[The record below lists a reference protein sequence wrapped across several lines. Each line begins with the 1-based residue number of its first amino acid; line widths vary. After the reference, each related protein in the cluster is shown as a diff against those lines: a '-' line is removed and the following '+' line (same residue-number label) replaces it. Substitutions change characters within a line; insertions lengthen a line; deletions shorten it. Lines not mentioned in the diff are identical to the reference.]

1 MKKNASSKIL
11 LSLGVATL
19 LYSSAFAQEINLTE
33 SSDVGNYFEENGK
46 DINLKNP
53 DKYKGQD
60 LNIKMGVWDLPNDDY
75 DSADY
80 RLNIDI
86 GKNNTLSFTHNN
98 GQNPAYVT
106 NLNATAKEVK
116 TTDIVLQ
123 AFAPSVINGDLTMT
137 SSGGEAITE
146 DEKKGSGII
155 LYNGAVEGK
164 SANGSLTIN
173 GNFTADKTL
182 FATYGNFVKVNGTAN
197 LKNSNF
203 GLMKRSYT
211 DLEANNV
218 VMVQAKDFNENILKA
233 NNNAGALLLKFA
245 SDYISTDVQGK
256 DPLEAGT
263 IIDISD
269 EDKYGDGEKGLVDY
283 KLSVQNCGGNKC
295 LVDYKLSVQ
304 NCGGNKCLVINGG
317 ATAAA
322 KDKLVQLQV
331 DIDAIDKLLKNEF
344 DFSQDEEWT
353 KAKEALEKQKTE
365 LEQLKQ
371 EAEKNGGKIDDEK
384 YIDLVNKNSNLNLS
398 ANDKASILALRSI
411 TEQLGSIGADLAS
424 REGVKLA
431 LDIKKDTDNTGKS
444 VSNLN
449 SASSAVNTTMNIS
462 NDVSIGSRVAMLNN
476 PFGTYASKMNGL
488 KFAALDSDMRPSYV
502 NEYTNSV
509 WANAFGGA
517 NIIDGDSGAMYG
529 ATIGVDKQAN
539 DDVLWGTY
547 FTYANAKIKDN
558 NLEQKSDNFQLGM
571 YSTINVA
578 PQWELNLKAYAQVSP
593 TKQDNV
599 QTDGAYNSDYTS
611 KFLGLSANAGRV
623 FDFSDNTLFIK
634 PFAGVNY
641 YFSYTPSHTENGA
654 IAKDID
660 SMKNN
665 SVSVEV
671 GAEFR
676 KYMNENSYIFV
687 TPKIEQFVINS
698 GDDYTANL
706 AVNNAF
712 FTSIEANNKK
722 KTYGQII
729 VGGNVDFTN
738 QLSMNL
744 GFGAKQ
750 ILAGKVD
757 NKNETYLS
765 GQVGL
770 KYKF

>member
-19 LYSSAFAQEINLTE
+19 LYSSAFAQEINLTQ

-75 DSADY
+75 DSDDY

-98 GQNPAYVT
+98 GQNPVYVT

-123 AFAPSVINGDLTMT
+123 AFAPSVINGNLTMT
-137 SSGGEAITE
+137 SSGAETITE

-182 FATYGNFVKVNGTAN
+182 FAAYGNFVKVNGTAN
-197 LKNSNF
+197 LTNSNF

-218 VMVQAKDFNENILKA
+218 VIVQAKDFNENILKA

-245 SDYISTDVQGK
+245 GDYISTDVQGK
-256 DPLEAGT
+256 DPLEAAT

-269 EDKYGDGEKGLVDY
+269 EDKYGDGEKG
-283 KLSVQNCGGNKC
+283 

-331 DIDAIDKLLKNEF
+331 DIDTIDKLLKNEF
-344 DFSQDEEWT
+344 DSSQGEEWEQ
-353 KAKEALEKQKTE
+353 AKETLKKQQAEIQTMLE
-365 LEQLKQ
+365 
-371 EAEKNGGKIDDEK
+371 EAKKNGGKIDDEK

-529 ATIGVDKQAN
+529 ATVGVDKQAN
-539 DDVLWGTY
+539 DDVLWGAY

-599 QTDGAYNSDYTS
+599 QIDGAYNSDYTS

-712 FTSIEANNKK
+712 FTSVEANNKK

>member
-19 LYSSAFAQEINLTE
+19 LYSSAFAQEINLTQ

-60 LNIKMGVWDLPNDDY
+60 LSIKMGVWDLPNDDY

-98 GQNPAYVT
+98 GQNPVYVT

-123 AFAPSVINGDLTMT
+123 AFAPSVINGNLTMT
-137 SSGGEAITE
+137 SSGAETITE

-155 LYNGAVEGK
+155 LYNGNGAVEGK

-182 FATYGNFVKVNGTAN
+182 FAAYGNFVKVNGTAN
-197 LKNSNF
+197 LTNSNF

-218 VMVQAKDFNENILKA
+218 VIVQAKDFNENILKA

-245 SDYISTDVQGK
+245 GDYISTDVQGK
-256 DPLEAGT
+256 DPLEAAT

-269 EDKYGDGEKGLVDY
+269 EDKYGDGEKG
-283 KLSVQNCGGNKC
+283 

-331 DIDAIDKLLKNEF
+331 DIDSIDKLLKNEF
-344 DFSQDEEWT
+344 DSSQGEEWEQ
-353 KAKEALEKQKTE
+353 AKETLKKQQAEIQTMLE
-365 LEQLKQ
+365 
-371 EAEKNGGKIDDEK
+371 EAKKNGGKIDDEK
-384 YIDLVNKNSNLNLS
+384 YIDLVNKNLNLNLS

-529 ATIGVDKQAN
+529 ATVGVDKQAN
-539 DDVLWGTY
+539 DDVLWGAY

-599 QTDGAYNSDYTS
+599 QIDGAYNSDYTS

-712 FTSIEANNKK
+712 FTSVEANNKK

>member
-19 LYSSAFAQEINLTE
+19 LYSSAFAQEINLTQ
-33 SSDVGNYFEENGK
+33 SSDIGNYFEENGK

-98 GQNPAYVT
+98 DQNPVYVT

-123 AFAPSVINGDLTMT
+123 ASAPSVINGNLTMT
-137 SSGGEAITE
+137 SSGGGAITE

-155 LYNGAVEGK
+155 LYNGNGAVEGK

-173 GNFTADKTL
+173 GNFAADKTL
-182 FATYGNFVKVNGTAN
+182 FAAYGNFVKVNGTAN
-197 LKNSNF
+197 LTNSNF

-218 VMVQAKDFNENILKA
+218 VIVQAKDFNENILKA

-245 SDYISTDVQGK
+245 GDYISTDVQGK
-256 DPLEAGT
+256 DPLEAAT

-269 EDKYGDGEKGLVDY
+269 EDKYGDGEKG
-283 KLSVQNCGGNKC
+283 

-331 DIDAIDKLLKNEF
+331 DIDTIDKLLKNEF
-344 DFSQDEEWT
+344 DSSQGEEWEQ
-353 KAKEALEKQKTE
+353 AKETLKKQQAEIQTMLE
-365 LEQLKQ
+365 
-371 EAEKNGGKIDDEK
+371 EAKKNGGKIDDEK
-384 YIDLVNKNSNLNLS
+384 YIDLVNKNLNLNLS

-529 ATIGVDKQAN
+529 ATVGVDKQAN
-539 DDVLWGTY
+539 DDVLWGAY

-599 QTDGAYNSDYTS
+599 QIDGAYNSDYTS

-660 SMKNN
+660 SIKNN

-712 FTSIEANNKK
+712 FTSVEANNKK

>member
-19 LYSSAFAQEINLTE
+19 LYSSAFAQEIDLTQ

-60 LNIKMGVWDLPNDDY
+60 LNIKMGVWDLPDDY
-75 DSADY
+75 DSDDY

-98 GQNPAYVT
+98 DQNPVYVT

-123 AFAPSVINGDLTMT
+123 AFAPSVINGNLTMT
-137 SSGGEAITE
+137 SSGAGAITE
-146 DEKKGSGII
+146 DEQKGSGII
-155 LYNGAVEGK
+155 LYNGVEGK

-173 GNFTADKTL
+173 GNFAADKTL
-182 FATYGNFVKVNGTAN
+182 FAAYGNFVKVNGTAN
-197 LKNSNF
+197 LTNSNF

-218 VMVQAKDFNENILKA
+218 VIVQAKDFNENILKA

-245 SDYISTDVQGK
+245 GDYISTDVQGK
-256 DPLEAGT
+256 DPLEAAT

-269 EDKYGDGEKGLVDY
+269 EDKYGDGEKG
-283 KLSVQNCGGNKC
+283 

-331 DIDAIDKLLKNEF
+331 DIDSIDKLLKNEF
-344 DFSQDEEWT
+344 DSSQGEEWEQ
-353 KAKEALEKQKTE
+353 AKETLKKQQAEIQTMLE
-365 LEQLKQ
+365 
-371 EAEKNGGKIDDEK
+371 EAKKNGGKIDDEK
-384 YIDLVNKNSNLNLS
+384 YIDLVNKNLNLNLS

-529 ATIGVDKQAN
+529 ATVGVDKQAN
-539 DDVLWGTY
+539 DDVLWGAY

-571 YSTINVA
+571 YSTINIA

-599 QTDGAYNSDYTS
+599 QIDGAYNSDYTS

-712 FTSIEANNKK
+712 FTSVEANNKK

>member
-19 LYSSAFAQEINLTE
+19 LYSGAFAAEITFN
-33 SSDVGNYFEENGK
+33 SDSDLNTHF
-46 DINLKNP
+46 DINEKDNVATFKNEN
-53 DKYKGQD
+53 YKNQD
-60 LNIKMGVWDLPNDDY
+60 LTFKINTLAFDDAHE
-75 DSADY
+75 DAKI
-80 RLNIDI
+80 NIDL
-86 GKNNTLSFTHNN
+86 GNNSLTLENTRNS
-98 GQNPAYVT
+98 GGE
-106 NLNATAKEVK
+106 TAALVRNFNVDAKDFK
-116 TTDIVLQ
+116 TTDIGLSYFN
-123 AFAPSVINGDLTMT
+123 AGIINANFTMV
-137 SSGGEAITE
+137 
-146 DEKKGSGII
+146 GSGEDFDLDNIDKNKASSLLI
-155 LYNGAVEGK
+155 FNGSRENTNDTV
-164 SANGSLTIN
+164 NGSLTVN
-173 GNFTADKTL
+173 GDFS
-182 FATYGNFVKVNGTAN
+182 ATNSAIVSMKSDTFKVNGTATIEKSGLGFLSQSYSN
-197 LKNSNF
+197 L
-203 GLMKRSYT
+203 
-211 DLEANNV
+211 DANDFIV
-218 VMVQAKDFNENILKA
+218 LRAKDIKTDKLNDET
-233 NNNAGALLLKFA
+233 NAGALILKSGSSYIDESLLNGDDSIA
-245 SDYISTDVQGK
+245 SLDVT
-256 DPLEAGT
+256 A
-263 IIDISD
+263 
-269 EDKYGDGEKGLVDY
+269 EDNKYGGVFVDY
-283 KLSVQNCGGNKC
+283 KLSLKNCGG
-295 LVDYKLSVQ
+295 D
-304 NCGGNKCLVINGG
+304 KCLVINGG

-322 KDKLVQLQV
+322 KKLTNQIAV
-331 DIDAIDKLLKNEF
+331 DLEAITRIIDDLDNE
-344 DFSQDEEWT
+344 Q
-353 KAKEALEKQKTE
+353 AKEALQEQKTE
-365 LEQLKQ
+365 LEKLQQ
-371 EAEKNGGKIDDEK
+371 EAMQNGGKIDDEK
-384 YIDLVNKNSNLNLS
+384 YIDLVNKNLNLNLS

-529 ATIGVDKQAN
+529 ATVGVDKQAN
-539 DDVLWGTY
+539 DDVLWGAY

-593 TKQDNV
+593 TKQNNV
-599 QTDGAYNSDYTS
+599 QIDGAYNSDYTS

-712 FTSIEANNKK
+712 FTSVEANNKK

>member
-19 LYSSAFAQEINLTE
+19 LYSSAFAQEINLTQ

-98 GQNPAYVT
+98 GQNPVYVT

-123 AFAPSVINGDLTMT
+123 ASAPSVINGNLTMT
-137 SSGGEAITE
+137 SSGAETITE

-182 FATYGNFVKVNGTAN
+182 FAAYGNFVKVNGTAN
-197 LKNSNF
+197 LTNSNF

-218 VMVQAKDFNENILKA
+218 VIVQAKDFNENILKA

-245 SDYISTDVQGK
+245 GDYISTDVQGK
-256 DPLEAGT
+256 DPLEAVT

-269 EDKYGDGEKGLVDY
+269 EDKYGDGEKG
-283 KLSVQNCGGNKC
+283 

-331 DIDAIDKLLKNEF
+331 DIDTIDKLLKNEF
-344 DFSQDEEWT
+344 DSSQGEEWEQ
-353 KAKEALEKQKTE
+353 AKETLKKQQAEIQTMLE
-365 LEQLKQ
+365 
-371 EAEKNGGKIDDEK
+371 EAKKNGGKIDDEK
-384 YIDLVNKNSNLNLS
+384 YIDLVNKNLNLNLS

-529 ATIGVDKQAN
+529 ATVGVDKQAN
-539 DDVLWGTY
+539 DDVLWGAY

-599 QTDGAYNSDYTS
+599 QIDGAYNSDYTS

-712 FTSIEANNKK
+712 FTSVEANNKK

>member
-19 LYSSAFAQEINLTE
+19 LYSGAFAAEITFN
-33 SSDVGNYFEENGK
+33 SDSDLNTHF
-46 DINLKNP
+46 DINEKDNVATFKNEN
-53 DKYKGQD
+53 YKNQD
-60 LNIKMGVWDLPNDDY
+60 LTFKINTLAFDDAPE
-75 DSADY
+75 DAKI
-80 RLNIDI
+80 NIDL
-86 GKNNTLSFTHNN
+86 GNNSLTLENTRNS
-98 GQNPAYVT
+98 GGE
-106 NLNATAKEVK
+106 TAALVRNFNVDAKDFK
-116 TTDIVLQ
+116 TTDIGLSYFN
-123 AFAPSVINGDLTMT
+123 AGIINANFTMV
-137 SSGGEAITE
+137 
-146 DEKKGSGII
+146 GSGEDFDLDNIDKNKASSLLI
-155 LYNGAVEGK
+155 FNGSRENTNDTV
-164 SANGSLTIN
+164 NGSLTVN
-173 GNFTADKTL
+173 GDFS
-182 FATYGNFVKVNGTAN
+182 ATNSAIVSMKSDTFKVNGTATIEKSGLGFLSQSYSN
-197 LKNSNF
+197 LDVNDF
-203 GLMKRSYT
+203 IALR
-211 DLEANNV
+211 
-218 VMVQAKDFNENILKA
+218 AKDIKTDKLNDET
-233 NNNAGALLLKFA
+233 NAGALILKSASSYIDESLLNDDDYVA
-245 SDYISTDVQGK
+245 SLDVT
-256 DPLEAGT
+256 A
-263 IIDISD
+263 
-269 EDKYGDGEKGLVDY
+269 EDNKYGGVFVDY
-283 KLSVQNCGGNKC
+283 KLSLKNCGG
-295 LVDYKLSVQ
+295 D
-304 NCGGNKCLVINGG
+304 KCLVINGG

-322 KDKLVQLQV
+322 KKLTNQIAV
-331 DIDAIDKLLKNEF
+331 DLEAITRIIDGLDNE
-344 DFSQDEEWT
+344 Q
-353 KAKEALEKQKTE
+353 AKEALQEQKTE

-539 DDVLWGTY
+539 DDVLWGAY

-571 YSTINVA
+571 YSTINIA

-599 QTDGAYNSDYTS
+599 QIDGAYNSDYTS

-712 FTSIEANNKK
+712 FTSVEANNKK

>member
-19 LYSSAFAQEINLTE
+19 LYSSAFAQEINLTQ

-98 GQNPAYVT
+98 DQNPVYVT

-123 AFAPSVINGDLTMT
+123 ASAPSVINGNLTMT
-137 SSGGEAITE
+137 SSGGGAITE

-155 LYNGAVEGK
+155 LYNGNGAVEGK

-182 FATYGNFVKVNGTAN
+182 FAAYGNFVKVNGTAN
-197 LKNSNF
+197 LTNSNF

-218 VMVQAKDFNENILKA
+218 VIVQAKDFNENILKA

-245 SDYISTDVQGK
+245 GDYISTDVQGK
-256 DPLEAGT
+256 DPLEAVT

-269 EDKYGDGEKGLVDY
+269 EDKYGDGEKG
-283 KLSVQNCGGNKC
+283 

-331 DIDAIDKLLKNEF
+331 DIDTIDKLLKNEF
-344 DFSQDEEWT
+344 DSSQGEEWEQ
-353 KAKEALEKQKTE
+353 AKETLKKQQAELQTMLE
-365 LEQLKQ
+365 
-371 EAEKNGGKIDDEK
+371 EAKKNGGKIDDEK
-384 YIDLVNKNSNLNLS
+384 YIDLVNKNLNLNLS

-529 ATIGVDKQAN
+529 ATVGVDKQAN
-539 DDVLWGTY
+539 DDVLWGAY

-571 YSTINVA
+571 YSTINIA

-712 FTSIEANNKK
+712 FTSVEANNKK

>member
-19 LYSSAFAQEINLTE
+19 LYSGAFAAEITFN
-33 SSDVGNYFEENGK
+33 SDSDLNTHF
-46 DINLKNP
+46 DINEKDNVATFKNEN
-53 DKYKGQD
+53 YKNQD
-60 LNIKMGVWDLPNDDY
+60 LTFKINTLAFDDAPE
-75 DSADY
+75 DAKI
-80 RLNIDI
+80 NIDL
-86 GKNNTLSFTHNN
+86 GNNSLTLENTRNSS
-98 GQNPAYVT
+98 GE
-106 NLNATAKEVK
+106 TAALVRNFNVDAKDFK
-116 TTDIVLQ
+116 TTDIGLSYFN
-123 AFAPSVINGDLTMT
+123 AGIINANFTMV
-137 SSGGEAITE
+137 
-146 DEKKGSGII
+146 GSGEDFDLDNIDKNKASSLLI
-155 LYNGAVEGK
+155 FNGSRENTNDTV
-164 SANGSLTIN
+164 NGSLTVN
-173 GNFTADKTL
+173 GDFS
-182 FATYGNFVKVNGTAN
+182 ATNSAIVSMKSDTFKVNGTATLKEAGLGFLSQSYSN
-197 LKNSNF
+197 LDVNDF
-203 GLMKRSYT
+203 IALR
-211 DLEANNV
+211 
-218 VMVQAKDFNENILKA
+218 AKDIKTDKLNDET
-233 NNNAGALLLKFA
+233 NAGALILKSASSYIDESLLNGDDYVA
-245 SDYISTDVQGK
+245 SLDVT
-256 DPLEAGT
+256 A
-263 IIDISD
+263 
-269 EDKYGDGEKGLVDY
+269 EDNKYGGVFVDY
-283 KLSVQNCGGNKC
+283 KLSLKNCGG
-295 LVDYKLSVQ
+295 D
-304 NCGGNKCLVINGG
+304 KCLVINGG

-322 KDKLVQLQV
+322 KKLTNQIAV
-331 DIDAIDKLLKNEF
+331 DLEAITRIIDGLDNE
-344 DFSQDEEWT
+344 Q
-353 KAKEALEKQKTE
+353 AKEALQEQKTE

-431 LDIKKDTDNTGKS
+431 LQIKKDTDNTGKS

-529 ATIGVDKQAN
+529 ATVGVDKQAN
-539 DDVLWGTY
+539 DDVLWGAY

-571 YSTINVA
+571 YSTINIA

-599 QTDGAYNSDYTS
+599 QIDGAYNSDYTS

-712 FTSIEANNKK
+712 FTSVEANNKK

>member
-19 LYSSAFAQEINLTE
+19 LYSSAFAQEINLTQ

-98 GQNPAYVT
+98 GQNPVYVT

-123 AFAPSVINGDLTMT
+123 ASAPSVINGNLTMT
-137 SSGGEAITE
+137 SSGGGAITE

-155 LYNGAVEGK
+155 LYNGNGAVEGK

-182 FATYGNFVKVNGTAN
+182 FAAYGNFVKVNGTAN
-197 LKNSNF
+197 LTNSNF

-218 VMVQAKDFNENILKA
+218 VIVQAKDFNENILKA

-245 SDYISTDVQGK
+245 GDYISTDVQGK
-256 DPLEAGT
+256 DPLEAVT

-269 EDKYGDGEKGLVDY
+269 EDKYGDGEKG
-283 KLSVQNCGGNKC
+283 

-331 DIDAIDKLLKNEF
+331 DIDTIDKLLKNEF
-344 DFSQDEEWT
+344 DSSQGEEWEQ
-353 KAKEALEKQKTE
+353 AKETLKKQQAEIQTMLE
-365 LEQLKQ
+365 
-371 EAEKNGGKIDDEK
+371 EAKKNGGKIDDEK
-384 YIDLVNKNSNLNLS
+384 YIDLVNKNLNLNLS

-529 ATIGVDKQAN
+529 ATVGVDKQAN
-539 DDVLWGTY
+539 DDVLWGAY

-599 QTDGAYNSDYTS
+599 QIDGAYNSDYTS

-712 FTSIEANNKK
+712 FTSVEANNKK

>member
-19 LYSSAFAQEINLTE
+19 LYSSAFAQEINLTQ

-98 GQNPAYVT
+98 DQNPVYVT

-123 AFAPSVINGDLTMT
+123 ASAPSVINGNLTMT
-137 SSGGEAITE
+137 SSGAGTITE

-155 LYNGAVEGK
+155 LYNGNGAVEGK

-182 FATYGNFVKVNGTAN
+182 FAAYGNFVKVNGTAN
-197 LKNSNF
+197 LTNSNF

-218 VMVQAKDFNENILKA
+218 VIVQAKDFNENILKA

-245 SDYISTDVQGK
+245 GDYISTDVQGK

-295 LVDYKLSVQ
+295 LV
-304 NCGGNKCLVINGG
+304 INGG

-331 DIDAIDKLLKNEF
+331 DIDTIDKLLKNEF
-344 DFSQDEEWT
+344 DSSQGEEWEQ
-353 KAKEALEKQKTE
+353 AKETLKKQQAEIQTMLE
-365 LEQLKQ
+365 
-371 EAEKNGGKIDDEK
+371 EAKKNGGKIDDEK
-384 YIDLVNKNSNLNLS
+384 YIDLVNKNLNLNLS

-529 ATIGVDKQAN
+529 ATVGVDKQAN
-539 DDVLWGTY
+539 DDVLWGAY

-599 QTDGAYNSDYTS
+599 QIDGAYNSDYTS

-676 KYMNENSYIFV
+676 KYMSENSYIFV

-712 FTSIEANNKK
+712 FTSVEANNKK

>member
-19 LYSSAFAQEINLTE
+19 LYSGAFAAEITFN
-33 SSDVGNYFEENGK
+33 SDSDLNTHF
-46 DINLKNP
+46 DINEKDNVTTFKNEN
-53 DKYKGQD
+53 YKNQD
-60 LNIKMGVWDLPNDDY
+60 LTFKINTLAFEDAHEDAKI
-75 DSADY
+75 
-80 RLNIDI
+80 NIDL
-86 GKNNTLSFTHNN
+86 GNNSLTLENTRNS
-98 GQNPAYVT
+98 GGE
-106 NLNATAKEVK
+106 TAALVRNFNVDAKDFK
-116 TTDIVLQ
+116 TTDIGLSYFN
-123 AFAPSVINGDLTMT
+123 A
-137 SSGGEAITE
+137 
-146 DEKKGSGII
+146 GII
-155 LYNGAVEGK
+155 NANFTMVGSDEDFDLDNIDKNKASSLLIFNGSRENTNDTV
-164 SANGSLTIN
+164 NGSLTVN
-173 GNFTADKTL
+173 GDFS
-182 FATYGNFVKVNGTAN
+182 ATNSAIVSMKSDTFKVNGTATIEKSGLGFLSQSYSN
-197 LKNSNF
+197 LDVNDF
-203 GLMKRSYT
+203 IALR
-211 DLEANNV
+211 
-218 VMVQAKDFNENILKA
+218 AKDIKTDKLNDET
-233 NNNAGALLLKFA
+233 NAGALILKTASSYINENLLNGDDSIA
-245 SDYISTDVQGK
+245 YLDV
-256 DPLEAGT
+256 T
-263 IIDISD
+263 D
-269 EDKYGDGEKGLVDY
+269 EDNKYGGVFVDY
-283 KLSVQNCGGNKC
+283 KLSLKNCGG
-295 LVDYKLSVQ
+295 D
-304 NCGGNKCLVINGG
+304 KCLVINGG

-322 KDKLVQLQV
+322 KKLTNQIAV
-331 DIDAIDKLLKNEF
+331 DLEAITRIIDDLDNE
-344 DFSQDEEWT
+344 Q
-353 KAKEALEKQKTE
+353 AKEALEKQKTE

-529 ATIGVDKQAN
+529 ATVGVDKQAN

-571 YSTINVA
+571 YSTINIA

-599 QTDGAYNSDYTS
+599 QIDGAYNSDYTS

-660 SMKNN
+660 SIKNN

>member
-19 LYSSAFAQEINLTE
+19 LYSSAFAQEINLTQ

-60 LNIKMGVWDLPNDDY
+60 LNIKMGVWDLPDDY
-75 DSADY
+75 DSDDY

-98 GQNPAYVT
+98 GQNPVYVT

-123 AFAPSVINGDLTMT
+123 AFAPSVINGNLTMT
-137 SSGGEAITE
+137 SSGAETITE

-155 LYNGAVEGK
+155 LYNGNGAVEGK

-182 FATYGNFVKVNGTAN
+182 FAAYGNFVKVNGTAN
-197 LKNSNF
+197 LTNSNF

-218 VMVQAKDFNENILKA
+218 VIVQAKDFNENILKA

-245 SDYISTDVQGK
+245 GDYISTDVQGK
-256 DPLEAGT
+256 DPLEAAT

-269 EDKYGDGEKGLVDY
+269 EDKYGDGEKG
-283 KLSVQNCGGNKC
+283 

-331 DIDAIDKLLKNEF
+331 DIDTIDKLLKNEF
-344 DFSQDEEWT
+344 DSSQGEEWEQ
-353 KAKEALEKQKTE
+353 AKETLKKQQAEIQTMLE
-365 LEQLKQ
+365 
-371 EAEKNGGKIDDEK
+371 EAKKNGGKIDDEK
-384 YIDLVNKNSNLNLS
+384 YIDLVNKNLNLNLS

-529 ATIGVDKQAN
+529 ATVGVDKQAN
-539 DDVLWGTY
+539 DDVLWGAY

-599 QTDGAYNSDYTS
+599 QIDGAYNSDYTS

-665 SVSVEV
+665 SVSIEV

-712 FTSIEANNKK
+712 FTSVEANNKK

>member
-19 LYSSAFAQEINLTE
+19 LYSGAFAAEITFN
-33 SSDVGNYFEENGK
+33 SDSDLNTHF
-46 DINLKNP
+46 DINEKDNVATFKNEN
-53 DKYKGQD
+53 YKNQD
-60 LNIKMGVWDLPNDDY
+60 LTFKINTLAFDDAPE
-75 DSADY
+75 DAKI
-80 RLNIDI
+80 NIDL
-86 GKNNTLSFTHNN
+86 GNNSLTLENTRNSS
-98 GQNPAYVT
+98 GE
-106 NLNATAKEVK
+106 TAALVRNFNVDAKDFK
-116 TTDIVLQ
+116 TTDIGLSYFN
-123 AFAPSVINGDLTMT
+123 AGIINANFTMV
-137 SSGGEAITE
+137 
-146 DEKKGSGII
+146 GSGEDFDLDNIDKNKASSLLI
-155 LYNGAVEGK
+155 FNGSRENTNDTV
-164 SANGSLTIN
+164 NGSLTVN
-173 GNFTADKTL
+173 GDFS
-182 FATYGNFVKVNGTAN
+182 ATNSAIVSMKSDTFKVNGTAMLKEAGLGFLSQSYSN
-197 LKNSNF
+197 LDVNDF
-203 GLMKRSYT
+203 IALR
-211 DLEANNV
+211 
-218 VMVQAKDFNENILKA
+218 AKDIKTDKLNDET
-233 NNNAGALLLKFA
+233 NAGALILKSASSYIDESLLNGDDYVA
-245 SDYISTDVQGK
+245 SLDVT
-256 DPLEAGT
+256 A
-263 IIDISD
+263 
-269 EDKYGDGEKGLVDY
+269 EDNKYGGVFVDY
-283 KLSVQNCGGNKC
+283 KLSLKNCGG
-295 LVDYKLSVQ
+295 D
-304 NCGGNKCLVINGG
+304 KCLVINGG

-322 KDKLVQLQV
+322 KKLTNQIAV
-331 DIDAIDKLLKNEF
+331 DLEAITRIIDGLDNE
-344 DFSQDEEWT
+344 Q
-353 KAKEALEKQKTE
+353 AKEALQEQKTE

-384 YIDLVNKNSNLNLS
+384 YIDLVNKNLNLNLS

-529 ATIGVDKQAN
+529 ATVGVDKQAN

-571 YSTINVA
+571 YSTINIA

-660 SMKNN
+660 SIKNN

>member
-19 LYSSAFAQEINLTE
+19 LYSSAFAQEINLTQ
-33 SSDVGNYFEENGK
+33 SSDVENYFEENGK

-60 LNIKMGVWDLPNDDY
+60 LSIKMGVWDLPNDDY

-98 GQNPAYVT
+98 GQNPVYVT

-123 AFAPSVINGDLTMT
+123 AFAPSVINGNLTMT
-137 SSGGEAITE
+137 SSGAETITE

-155 LYNGAVEGK
+155 LYNGAGETQ

-182 FATYGNFVKVNGTAN
+182 FAAYGNFVKVNGTAN
-197 LKNSNF
+197 LTNSNF
-203 GLMKRSYT
+203 GLIKRSYT

-218 VMVQAKDFNENILKA
+218 VMVQAKDFNKDILEEKS
-233 NNNAGALLLKFA
+233 NNNAGALLVKFLN
-245 SDYISTDVQGK
+245 DYVSTDLHGK
-256 DPLEAGT
+256 DVIETGAV
-263 IIDISD
+263 IDISD
-269 EDKYGDGEKGLVDY
+269 EDEYGDGKKGLVDY

-295 LVDYKLSVQ
+295 LVV
-304 NCGGNKCLVINGG
+304 NGG

-322 KDKLVQLQV
+322 KDKLTQLKV
-331 DIDAIDKLLKNEF
+331 DINAIDKLLKNEF
-344 DFSQDEEWT
+344 DSSQDEEW
-353 KAKEALEKQKTE
+353 KQAKEALEKQKTE
-365 LEQLKQ
+365 LEKLQQ
-371 EAEKNGGKIDDEK
+371 EAMQNGGKIDDEK

-529 ATIGVDKQAN
+529 ATVGVDKQAN
-539 DDVLWGTY
+539 DDVLWGAY

-599 QTDGAYNSDYTS
+599 QIDGAYNSDYTS

-712 FTSIEANNKK
+712 FTSVEANNKK

>member
-19 LYSSAFAQEINLTE
+19 LYSGAFAAEITFN
-33 SSDVGNYFEENGK
+33 SDSDLNTHF
-46 DINLKNP
+46 DINEKDNVATFKNEN
-53 DKYKGQD
+53 YKNQD
-60 LNIKMGVWDLPNDDY
+60 LTFKINTLAFDDAHE
-75 DSADY
+75 DDKI
-80 RLNIDI
+80 NIDL
-86 GKNNTLSFTHNN
+86 GNNSLTLENTRNS
-98 GQNPAYVT
+98 GGE
-106 NLNATAKEVK
+106 TAALVRNFNVDAKDFK
-116 TTDIVLQ
+116 TTDIGLSYFN
-123 AFAPSVINGDLTMT
+123 AGIINANFTMV
-137 SSGGEAITE
+137 
-146 DEKKGSGII
+146 GSGEDFDLDNIDKNKASSLLI
-155 LYNGAVEGK
+155 FNGSRENTNDTV
-164 SANGSLTIN
+164 NGSLTVN
-173 GNFTADKTL
+173 GDFS
-182 FATYGNFVKVNGTAN
+182 ATNSAIVSMKSDTFKVNGTATIEKSGLGFLSQSYSN
-197 LKNSNF
+197 L
-203 GLMKRSYT
+203 
-211 DLEANNV
+211 DANDFIV
-218 VMVQAKDFNENILKA
+218 LRAKDIKTDKLNDET
-233 NNNAGALLLKFA
+233 NAGALILKSGSSYIDESLLNGD
-245 SDYISTDVQGK
+245 DYVVSLDVT
-256 DPLEAGT
+256 A
-263 IIDISD
+263 
-269 EDKYGDGEKGLVDY
+269 EDNKYGGVFVDY
-283 KLSVQNCGGNKC
+283 KLSLKNCGG
-295 LVDYKLSVQ
+295 D
-304 NCGGNKCLVINGG
+304 KCLVINGG

-322 KDKLVQLQV
+322 KKLTNQIAV
-331 DIDAIDKLLKNEF
+331 DLEAITRIIDDLDNE
-344 DFSQDEEWT
+344 Q
-353 KAKEALEKQKTE
+353 AKEALQEQKTK
-365 LEQLKQ
+365 LEKLQQ
-371 EAEKNGGKIDDEK
+371 EAMQNGGKIDDEK
-384 YIDLVNKNSNLNLS
+384 YIDLVNKNLNLNLS

-529 ATIGVDKQAN
+529 ATVGVDKQAN
-539 DDVLWGTY
+539 DDVLWGAY

-599 QTDGAYNSDYTS
+599 QIDGAYNSDYTS

-712 FTSIEANNKK
+712 FTSVEANNKK

>member
-19 LYSSAFAQEINLTE
+19 LYSSAFAQEINLTQ
-33 SSDVGNYFEENGK
+33 SSDIGNYFEENGK

-98 GQNPAYVT
+98 GQNPVYVT

-123 AFAPSVINGDLTMT
+123 AFAPSVINGNLTMT
-137 SSGGEAITE
+137 SSGAETITE

-182 FATYGNFVKVNGTAN
+182 FAAYGNFVKVNGTAN
-197 LKNSNF
+197 LTNSNF

-218 VMVQAKDFNENILKA
+218 VIVQAKDFNENILKA

-245 SDYISTDVQGK
+245 GDYISTDVQGK
-256 DPLEAGT
+256 DPLEAAT

-269 EDKYGDGEKGLVDY
+269 EDKYGDGEKG
-283 KLSVQNCGGNKC
+283 

-331 DIDAIDKLLKNEF
+331 DIDTIDKLLKNEF
-344 DFSQDEEWT
+344 DSSQGEEWEQ
-353 KAKEALEKQKTE
+353 AKETLKKQQAEIQTMLE
-365 LEQLKQ
+365 
-371 EAEKNGGKIDDEK
+371 EAKKNGGKIDDEK
-384 YIDLVNKNSNLNLS
+384 YIDLVNKNLNLNLS

-529 ATIGVDKQAN
+529 ATVGVDKQAN
-539 DDVLWGTY
+539 DDVLWGAY

-599 QTDGAYNSDYTS
+599 QIDGAYNSDYTS

-712 FTSIEANNKK
+712 FTSVEANNKK

>member
-19 LYSSAFAQEINLTE
+19 LYSSAFAQEINLTQ

-60 LNIKMGVWDLPNDDY
+60 LNIKMGVWDLPDDY
-75 DSADY
+75 DSDDY

-98 GQNPAYVT
+98 GQNPVYVT

-123 AFAPSVINGDLTMT
+123 AFAPSVINGNLTMT
-137 SSGGEAITE
+137 SSGAETITE

-155 LYNGAVEGK
+155 LYNGNGAVEGK

-182 FATYGNFVKVNGTAN
+182 FAAYGNFVKVNGTAN
-197 LKNSNF
+197 LTNSNF
-203 GLMKRSYT
+203 GLMKHSYT

-218 VMVQAKDFNENILKA
+218 VIVQAKDFNENILKA

-245 SDYISTDVQGK
+245 GDYISTDVQGK
-256 DPLEAGT
+256 DPLEAAT

-269 EDKYGDGEKGLVDY
+269 EDKYGDGEKG
-283 KLSVQNCGGNKC
+283 

-331 DIDAIDKLLKNEF
+331 DIDTIDKLLKNEF
-344 DFSQDEEWT
+344 DSSQGEEWEQ
-353 KAKEALEKQKTE
+353 AKEALQEQKTK
-365 LEQLKQ
+365 LEKLQQ
-371 EAEKNGGKIDDEK
+371 EAMQNGGKIDDEK
-384 YIDLVNKNSNLNLS
+384 YIDLVNKNLNLNLS

-529 ATIGVDKQAN
+529 ATVGVDKQAN
-539 DDVLWGTY
+539 DDVLWGAY

-571 YSTINVA
+571 YSTINIA

-599 QTDGAYNSDYTS
+599 QIDGAYNSDYTS

-712 FTSIEANNKK
+712 FTSVEANNKK

>member
-19 LYSSAFAQEINLTE
+19 LYSSAFAQEINLTQ

-98 GQNPAYVT
+98 GQNPVYVT

-123 AFAPSVINGDLTMT
+123 ASAPSVINGNLTMT
-137 SSGGEAITE
+137 SLGAGTITE

-155 LYNGAVEGK
+155 LYNGNGAVEGK

-182 FATYGNFVKVNGTAN
+182 FAAYGNFVKVNGTAN
-197 LKNSNF
+197 LTNSNF

-218 VMVQAKDFNENILKA
+218 VIVQAKDFNENILKA

-245 SDYISTDVQGK
+245 GDYISTDVQGK

-295 LVDYKLSVQ
+295 LV
-304 NCGGNKCLVINGG
+304 INGG

-331 DIDAIDKLLKNEF
+331 DIDTIDKLLKNEF
-344 DFSQDEEWT
+344 DSSQGEEWEQ
-353 KAKEALEKQKTE
+353 AKETLKKQQAEIQTMLE
-365 LEQLKQ
+365 
-371 EAEKNGGKIDDEK
+371 EAKKNGGKIDDEK

-529 ATIGVDKQAN
+529 ATVGVDKQAN
-539 DDVLWGTY
+539 DDVLWGAY

-599 QTDGAYNSDYTS
+599 QIDGAYNSDYTS

-712 FTSIEANNKK
+712 FTSVEANNKK

>member
-19 LYSSAFAQEINLTE
+19 LYSSAFAQEINLTQ

-60 LNIKMGVWDLPNDDY
+60 LSIKMGVWDLPNDDY
-75 DSADY
+75 DSDDY

-98 GQNPAYVT
+98 GQNPVYVT

-123 AFAPSVINGDLTMT
+123 ASAPSVINGNLTMT
-137 SSGGEAITE
+137 SSGGGAITE

-155 LYNGAVEGK
+155 LYNGNGAVEGK

-182 FATYGNFVKVNGTAN
+182 FAAYGNFVKVNGTAN
-197 LKNSNF
+197 LTNSNF

-218 VMVQAKDFNENILKA
+218 VMVQAKDFNEDILKA

-245 SDYISTDVQGK
+245 GDYISTDVQGK
-256 DPLEAGT
+256 DPLEAAT

-295 LVDYKLSVQ
+295 LV
-304 NCGGNKCLVINGG
+304 INGG

-322 KDKLVQLQV
+322 KDKLTQLQV
-331 DIDAIDKLLKNEF
+331 DIDTIDKLLKSEF
-344 DFSQDEEWT
+344 DSSQGEEWEQ
-353 KAKEALEKQKTE
+353 AKETLKKQQAEIQTMLE
-365 LEQLKQ
+365 
-371 EAEKNGGKIDDEK
+371 EAKKNGGKIDDEK
-384 YIDLVNKNSNLNLS
+384 YIDLVNKNLNLNLS

-529 ATIGVDKQAN
+529 ATVGVDKQAN
-539 DDVLWGTY
+539 DDVLWGAY

-599 QTDGAYNSDYTS
+599 QIDGAYNSDYTS

-712 FTSIEANNKK
+712 FTSVEANNKK

>member
-1 MKKNASSKIL
+1 MK
-11 LSLGVATL
+11 
-19 LYSSAFAQEINLTE
+19 
-33 SSDVGNYFEENGK
+33 
-46 DINLKNP
+46 
-53 DKYKGQD
+53 
-60 LNIKMGVWDLPNDDY
+60 
-75 DSADY
+75 
-80 RLNIDI
+80 
-86 GKNNTLSFTHNN
+86 H
-98 GQNPAYVT
+98 
-106 NLNATAKEVK
+106 
-116 TTDIVLQ
+116 
-123 AFAPSVINGDLTMT
+123 
-137 SSGGEAITE
+137 
-146 DEKKGSGII
+146 
-155 LYNGAVEGK
+155 
-164 SANGSLTIN
+164 
-173 GNFTADKTL
+173 
-182 FATYGNFVKVNGTAN
+182 
-197 LKNSNF
+197 
-203 GLMKRSYT
+203 SYT

-218 VMVQAKDFNENILKA
+218 VIVQAKDFNENILKA

-295 LVDYKLSVQ
+295 LV
-304 NCGGNKCLVINGG
+304 INGG

-331 DIDAIDKLLKNEF
+331 DIDTIDKLLENEF
-344 DFSQDEEWT
+344 DSDQDEEWA

-365 LEQLKQ
+365 LQTMLE

-398 ANDKASILALRSI
+398 ANDKASILVLRSI

-431 LDIKKDTDNTGKS
+431 LQIKKDTDNTGKS
-444 VSNLN
+444 VSNFN

-529 ATIGVDKQAN
+529 ATVGVDKQAN
-539 DDVLWGTY
+539 DNVLWGAY

-571 YSTINVA
+571 YSTINIA

-599 QTDGAYNSDYTS
+599 QS
-611 KFLGLSANAGRV
+611 RWC
-623 FDFSDNTLFIK
+623 I
-634 PFAGVNY
+634 
-641 YFSYTPSHTENGA
+641 
-654 IAKDID
+654 
-660 SMKNN
+660 
-665 SVSVEV
+665 
-671 GAEFR
+671 
-676 KYMNENSYIFV
+676 
-687 TPKIEQFVINS
+687 
-698 GDDYTANL
+698 
-706 AVNNAF
+706 
-712 FTSIEANNKK
+712 
-722 KTYGQII
+722 
-729 VGGNVDFTN
+729 
-738 QLSMNL
+738 
-744 GFGAKQ
+744 
-750 ILAGKVD
+750 
-757 NKNETYLS
+757 
-765 GQVGL
+765 
-770 KYKF
+770 

>member
-1 MKKNASSKIL
+1 MKKNASSTIL

-19 LYSSAFAQEINLTE
+19 LYSSAFAQEINLTQ
-33 SSDVGNYFEENGK
+33 SSDVGKYFEENGK

-53 DKYKGQD
+53 DQYKGQD
-60 LNIKMGVWDLPNDDY
+60 LSIKMGVWDLPNDDY

-86 GKNNTLSFTHNN
+86 GKDNTLSFTHNN
-98 GQNPAYVT
+98 KENPAYVT

-123 AFAPSVINGDLTMT
+123 AFAPSVINGNLTMT
-137 SSGGEAITE
+137 SSGAGAITE

-197 LKNSNF
+197 LTNSNF

-218 VMVQAKDFNENILKA
+218 VMVQAKDFNEDILKA

-245 SDYISTDVQGK
+245 SDYISTSVQGK

-263 IIDISD
+263 ALDITD
-269 EDKYGDGEKGLVDY
+269 DKY
-283 KLSVQNCGGNKC
+283 SGG

-322 KDKLVQLQV
+322 KKLTNQIAVELEAITRI
-331 DIDAIDKLLKNEF
+331 IDGLDNE
-344 DFSQDEEWT
+344 Q
-353 KAKEALEKQKTE
+353 AKEALQEQKTE
-365 LEQLKQ
+365 LEQLKK

-384 YIDLVNKNSNLNLS
+384 YIDLVNKNLNLNLS

-529 ATIGVDKQAN
+529 ATVGVDKQAN
-539 DDVLWGTY
+539 DDVLWGAY

-571 YSTINVA
+571 YSTINIA

-599 QTDGAYNSDYTS
+599 QIDGAYNSDYTS

-712 FTSIEANNKK
+712 FTSVEANNKK

>member
-19 LYSSAFAQEINLTE
+19 LYSGAFAAEITFN
-33 SSDVGNYFEENGK
+33 SDSDLNTHF
-46 DINLKNP
+46 DINEKDNVATFKNEN
-53 DKYKGQD
+53 YKNQD
-60 LNIKMGVWDLPNDDY
+60 LTFKINTLAFDDAPE
-75 DSADY
+75 DAKI
-80 RLNIDI
+80 NIDL
-86 GKNNTLSFTHNN
+86 GNNSLTLENTRNS
-98 GQNPAYVT
+98 GGE
-106 NLNATAKEVK
+106 TAALVRNFNVDAKDFK
-116 TTDIVLQ
+116 TTDIGLSYFN
-123 AFAPSVINGDLTMT
+123 AGIINANFTMV
-137 SSGGEAITE
+137 
-146 DEKKGSGII
+146 GSGEDFDLDNIDKNKASSLLI
-155 LYNGAVEGK
+155 FNGSRENTNDTV
-164 SANGSLTIN
+164 NGSLTVN
-173 GNFTADKTL
+173 GDFS
-182 FATYGNFVKVNGTAN
+182 ATNSAIVSMKSDTFKVNGTATIEKSGLGFLSQSYSN
-197 LKNSNF
+197 L
-203 GLMKRSYT
+203 
-211 DLEANNV
+211 DANDFIV
-218 VMVQAKDFNENILKA
+218 LRAKDIKTDKLNDET
-233 NNNAGALLLKFA
+233 NAGALILKSGSSYIDESLLNGDDYVA
-245 SDYISTDVQGK
+245 SLDVT
-256 DPLEAGT
+256 A
-263 IIDISD
+263 
-269 EDKYGDGEKGLVDY
+269 EDNKYGGVFVDY
-283 KLSVQNCGGNKC
+283 KLSLKNCGG
-295 LVDYKLSVQ
+295 D
-304 NCGGNKCLVINGG
+304 KCLVINGG

-322 KDKLVQLQV
+322 KKLTNQIAV
-331 DIDAIDKLLKNEF
+331 DLEAITRIIDGLDNE
-344 DFSQDEEWT
+344 Q
-353 KAKEALEKQKTE
+353 AKETLKKQQAELQTMLE
-365 LEQLKQ
+365 
-371 EAEKNGGKIDDEK
+371 EAKKNGGKIDDEK
-384 YIDLVNKNSNLNLS
+384 YIDLVNKNLNLNLS

-529 ATIGVDKQAN
+529 ATVGVDKQAN
-539 DDVLWGTY
+539 DDVLWGAY

-571 YSTINVA
+571 YSTINIA

-712 FTSIEANNKK
+712 FTSVEANNKK

>member
-11 LSLGVATL
+11 LSLGVTTL
-19 LYSSAFAQEINLTE
+19 LYSGAFAAEITFN
-33 SSDVGNYFEENGK
+33 SDSDLNTHF
-46 DINLKNP
+46 DINEKDNVATFKNEN
-53 DKYKGQD
+53 YKNQD
-60 LNIKMGVWDLPNDDY
+60 LTFKINTLAFDDAHE
-75 DSADY
+75 DAKI
-80 RLNIDI
+80 NIDL
-86 GKNNTLSFTHNN
+86 GNNSLTLENTRNS
-98 GQNPAYVT
+98 GGE
-106 NLNATAKEVK
+106 TAALVRNFNVDAKDFK
-116 TTDIVLQ
+116 TTDIGLSYFN
-123 AFAPSVINGDLTMT
+123 AGIINANFTMV
-137 SSGGEAITE
+137 
-146 DEKKGSGII
+146 GSGEDFDLDNIDKNKASSLLI
-155 LYNGAVEGK
+155 FNGSRENTNDTV
-164 SANGSLTIN
+164 NGSLTVN
-173 GNFTADKTL
+173 GDFS
-182 FATYGNFVKVNGTAN
+182 ATNSAIVSMKSDTFKVNGTATLKEAGLGFLSQSYSN
-197 LKNSNF
+197 L
-203 GLMKRSYT
+203 
-211 DLEANNV
+211 DANDFIV
-218 VMVQAKDFNENILKA
+218 LRAKDIKTDKLNDET
-233 NNNAGALLLKFA
+233 NAGALILKSGSSYIDESLLNGDDYVA
-245 SDYISTDVQGK
+245 SLDVT
-256 DPLEAGT
+256 A
-263 IIDISD
+263 
-269 EDKYGDGEKGLVDY
+269 EDNKYGGVFVDY
-283 KLSVQNCGGNKC
+283 KLSLKNCGG
-295 LVDYKLSVQ
+295 D
-304 NCGGNKCLVINGG
+304 KCLVINGG

-322 KDKLVQLQV
+322 KKLTNQIAV
-331 DIDAIDKLLKNEF
+331 DLEAITRIIDDLDNE
-344 DFSQDEEWT
+344 Q
-353 KAKEALEKQKTE
+353 AKEALQEQKTE
-365 LEQLKQ
+365 LEKLQQ
-371 EAEKNGGKIDDEK
+371 EAMQNGGKIDDEK
-384 YIDLVNKNSNLNLS
+384 YIDLVNKNLNLNLS

-529 ATIGVDKQAN
+529 ATVGVDKQAN
-539 DDVLWGTY
+539 DDVLWGAY

-599 QTDGAYNSDYTS
+599 QIDGAYNSDYTS

-698 GDDYTANL
+698 GDDYTVNL

-712 FTSIEANNKK
+712 FTSVEANNKK

>member
-19 LYSSAFAQEINLTE
+19 LYSGAFAAEITFN
-33 SSDVGNYFEENGK
+33 SDSDLNTHF
-46 DINLKNP
+46 DINEKDNVATFKNEN
-53 DKYKGQD
+53 YKNQD
-60 LNIKMGVWDLPNDDY
+60 LTFKINTLAFDDAPE
-75 DSADY
+75 DAKI
-80 RLNIDI
+80 NIDL
-86 GKNNTLSFTHNN
+86 GNNSLTLENTRNSS
-98 GQNPAYVT
+98 GE
-106 NLNATAKEVK
+106 TAALVRNFNVDAKDFK
-116 TTDIVLQ
+116 TTDIGLGYFN
-123 AFAPSVINGDLTMT
+123 AGIINANFTMV
-137 SSGGEAITE
+137 
-146 DEKKGSGII
+146 GSGEDFDLDNIDKNKASSLLI
-155 LYNGAVEGK
+155 FNGSRENTNDTV
-164 SANGSLTIN
+164 NGSLTVN
-173 GNFTADKTL
+173 GDFS
-182 FATYGNFVKVNGTAN
+182 ATNSAIVSMKSDTFKVNGTATIEKSGLGFLSQSYSN
-197 LKNSNF
+197 L
-203 GLMKRSYT
+203 
-211 DLEANNV
+211 DANDFIV
-218 VMVQAKDFNENILKA
+218 LRAKDIKTDKLNDET
-233 NNNAGALLLKFA
+233 NAGALILKSGSSYIDESLLNGDDYVA
-245 SDYISTDVQGK
+245 SLDVT
-256 DPLEAGT
+256 A
-263 IIDISD
+263 
-269 EDKYGDGEKGLVDY
+269 EDNKYGGVFVDY
-283 KLSVQNCGGNKC
+283 KLSLKNCGG
-295 LVDYKLSVQ
+295 D
-304 NCGGNKCLVINGG
+304 KCLVINGG

-322 KDKLVQLQV
+322 KKLTNQIAV
-331 DIDAIDKLLKNEF
+331 DLEAITRIIDGLDNE
-344 DFSQDEEWT
+344 Q
-353 KAKEALEKQKTE
+353 AKEALQEQKTE

-384 YIDLVNKNSNLNLS
+384 YIDLVNKNLNLNLS

-529 ATIGVDKQAN
+529 ATVGVDKQAN
-539 DDVLWGTY
+539 DDVLWGAY

-599 QTDGAYNSDYTS
+599 QIDGAYNSDYTS

-712 FTSIEANNKK
+712 FTSVEANNKK

>member
-19 LYSSAFAQEINLTE
+19 LYSSAFAQEINLTQ

-75 DSADY
+75 DSDDY

-98 GQNPAYVT
+98 GQNPVYVT

-123 AFAPSVINGDLTMT
+123 AFAPSVINGNLTMT
-137 SSGGEAITE
+137 SSGAETITE

-182 FATYGNFVKVNGTAN
+182 FAAYGNFVKVNGTAN
-197 LKNSNF
+197 LTNSNF

-218 VMVQAKDFNENILKA
+218 VIVQAKDFNENILKA

-245 SDYISTDVQGK
+245 GDYISTDVQGK
-256 DPLEAGT
+256 DPLEAAT

-269 EDKYGDGEKGLVDY
+269 EDKYGDGEKG
-283 KLSVQNCGGNKC
+283 

-331 DIDAIDKLLKNEF
+331 DIDTIDKLLKNEF
-344 DFSQDEEWT
+344 DSSQGEEWEQT
-353 KAKEALEKQKTE
+353 KETLKKQQAEIQTMLEEAK
-365 LEQLKQ
+365 
-371 EAEKNGGKIDDEK
+371 KNGGKIDDEK

-529 ATIGVDKQAN
+529 ATVGVDKQAN
-539 DDVLWGTY
+539 DDVLWGAY

-599 QTDGAYNSDYTS
+599 QIDGAYNSDYTS

-712 FTSIEANNKK
+712 FTSVEANNKK

>member
-19 LYSSAFAQEINLTE
+19 LYSSAFAQEINLTQ

-98 GQNPAYVT
+98 DQNPVYVT

-123 AFAPSVINGDLTMT
+123 ASAPSVINGNLTMT
-137 SSGGEAITE
+137 SSGAGTITE

-155 LYNGAVEGK
+155 LYNGNGAVEGK

-182 FATYGNFVKVNGTAN
+182 FAAYGNFVKVNGTAN
-197 LKNSNF
+197 LTNSNF

-218 VMVQAKDFNENILKA
+218 VIVQAKDFNENILKA

-245 SDYISTDVQGK
+245 GDYISTDVQGK

-295 LVDYKLSVQ
+295 LV
-304 NCGGNKCLVINGG
+304 INGG

-331 DIDAIDKLLKNEF
+331 DIDTIDKLLKNEF
-344 DFSQDEEWT
+344 DSSQGEEWEQ
-353 KAKEALEKQKTE
+353 AKEALQEQKTK
-365 LEQLKQ
+365 LEKLQQ
-371 EAEKNGGKIDDEK
+371 EAMQNGGKIDDEK
-384 YIDLVNKNSNLNLS
+384 YIDLVNKNLNLNLS

-529 ATIGVDKQAN
+529 ATVGVDKQAN
-539 DDVLWGTY
+539 DDVLWGAY

-599 QTDGAYNSDYTS
+599 QIDGAYNSDYTS

-712 FTSIEANNKK
+712 FTSVEANNKK

>member
-19 LYSSAFAQEINLTE
+19 LYSGAFAQEQNINLTE
-33 SSDVGNYFEENGK
+33 SSDVGKYFEENGK

-53 DKYKGQD
+53 DDYKGKD
-60 LNIKMGVWDLPNDDY
+60 LSITMGVWDLPNDDY
-75 DSADY
+75 DNADY

-98 GQNPAYVT
+98 GENPAYVT
-106 NLNATAKEVK
+106 NLNATAQEVK

-123 AFAPSVINGDLTMT
+123 AFAPSVINGNLTMT
-137 SSGGEAITE
+137 SSGSEAITQ

-155 LYNGAVEGK
+155 LYNGTVEGK

-197 LKNSNF
+197 LTNSNF

-218 VMVQAKDFNENILKA
+218 VIVQAKDFNENILKEET

-245 SDYISTDVQGK
+245 SDYISTNVQGK

-263 IIDISD
+263 VLDITD
-269 EDKYGDGEKGLVDY
+269 DKYSGGLVDY

-295 LVDYKLSVQ
+295 LVV
-304 NCGGNKCLVINGG
+304 NGG

-322 KDKLVQLQV
+322 KNKLVQLQV

-344 DFSQDEEWT
+344 DSSQDEEW
-353 KAKEALEKQKTE
+353 KQAKEALEKQKTE
-365 LEQLKQ
+365 LQTMLE
-371 EAEKNGGKIDDEK
+371 EAKKNGGKIDDEK
-384 YIDLVNKNSNLNLS
+384 YIDLVNKNLNLNLS

-431 LDIKKDTDNTGKS
+431 LQIKKDTDNTGKS

-529 ATIGVDKQAN
+529 ATVGVDKQAN
-539 DDVLWGTY
+539 DDVLWGAY

-558 NLEQKSDNFQLGM
+558 NLEQK
-571 YSTINVA
+571 
-578 PQWELNLKAYAQVSP
+578 K
-593 TKQDNV
+593 
-599 QTDGAYNSDYTS
+599 
-611 KFLGLSANAGRV
+611 R
-623 FDFSDNTLFIK
+623 
-634 PFAGVNY
+634 
-641 YFSYTPSHTENGA
+641 
-654 IAKDID
+654 
-660 SMKNN
+660 
-665 SVSVEV
+665 
-671 GAEFR
+671 
-676 KYMNENSYIFV
+676 
-687 TPKIEQFVINS
+687 
-698 GDDYTANL
+698 
-706 AVNNAF
+706 
-712 FTSIEANNKK
+712 
-722 KTYGQII
+722 
-729 VGGNVDFTN
+729 
-738 QLSMNL
+738 
-744 GFGAKQ
+744 
-750 ILAGKVD
+750 
-757 NKNETYLS
+757 
-765 GQVGL
+765 
-770 KYKF
+770 

>member
-19 LYSSAFAQEINLTE
+19 LYSGAFAAEITFN
-33 SSDVGNYFEENGK
+33 SDSDLNTHF
-46 DINLKNP
+46 DINEKDNVATFKNEN
-53 DKYKGQD
+53 YKNQD
-60 LNIKMGVWDLPNDDY
+60 LTFKINTLAFDDAPE
-75 DSADY
+75 DAKI
-80 RLNIDI
+80 NIDL
-86 GKNNTLSFTHNN
+86 GNNSLTLENTRNS
-98 GQNPAYVT
+98 GGE
-106 NLNATAKEVK
+106 TAALVRNFNVDAKDFK
-116 TTDIVLQ
+116 TTDIGLSYFN
-123 AFAPSVINGDLTMT
+123 AGIINANFTMV
-137 SSGGEAITE
+137 
-146 DEKKGSGII
+146 GSGEDFDLDNIDKNKASSLLI
-155 LYNGAVEGK
+155 FNGSRENTNDTV
-164 SANGSLTIN
+164 NGSLTVN
-173 GNFTADKTL
+173 GDFS
-182 FATYGNFVKVNGTAN
+182 ATNSAIVSMKSDTFKVNGTATIEKSGLGFLSQSYSN
-197 LKNSNF
+197 L
-203 GLMKRSYT
+203 
-211 DLEANNV
+211 DANDFIV
-218 VMVQAKDFNENILKA
+218 LRAKDIKTDKLNDET
-233 NNNAGALLLKFA
+233 NAGALILKSGSSYIDESLLNGDDSIA
-245 SDYISTDVQGK
+245 SLDVT
-256 DPLEAGT
+256 A
-263 IIDISD
+263 
-269 EDKYGDGEKGLVDY
+269 EDNKYGGVFVDY
-283 KLSVQNCGGNKC
+283 KLSLKNCGG
-295 LVDYKLSVQ
+295 D
-304 NCGGNKCLVINGG
+304 KCLVINGG

-322 KDKLVQLQV
+322 KKLTNQIAV
-331 DIDAIDKLLKNEF
+331 DLEAITRIIDDLDNE
-344 DFSQDEEWT
+344 Q
-353 KAKEALEKQKTE
+353 AKEALQEQKTE
-365 LEQLKQ
+365 LEKLQQ
-371 EAEKNGGKIDDEK
+371 EAMQNGGKIDDEK

-529 ATIGVDKQAN
+529 ATVGVDKQAN
-539 DDVLWGTY
+539 DDVLWGAY

-599 QTDGAYNSDYTS
+599 QIDGAYNSDYTS

-712 FTSIEANNKK
+712 FTSVEANNKK

>member
-19 LYSSAFAQEINLTE
+19 LYSSAFAQEINLTQ

-60 LNIKMGVWDLPNDDY
+60 LSIKMGVWDLPDDY
-75 DSADY
+75 DSDDY

-98 GQNPAYVT
+98 GQNPVYVT

-123 AFAPSVINGDLTMT
+123 AFAPSVINGNLTMT
-137 SSGGEAITE
+137 SSGAETITE

-155 LYNGAVEGK
+155 LYNGNGAVEGK

-182 FATYGNFVKVNGTAN
+182 FAAYGNFVKVNGTAN
-197 LKNSNF
+197 LTNSNF
-203 GLMKRSYT
+203 GLMKHSYT

-218 VMVQAKDFNENILKA
+218 VIVQAKDFNENILKA

-245 SDYISTDVQGK
+245 GDYISTDVQGK
-256 DPLEAGT
+256 DPLEAAT

-269 EDKYGDGEKGLVDY
+269 EDKYGDGEKG
-283 KLSVQNCGGNKC
+283 

-331 DIDAIDKLLKNEF
+331 DIDTIDKLLKNEF
-344 DFSQDEEWT
+344 DSSQGEEWEQ
-353 KAKEALEKQKTE
+353 AKEALKKQQAEIQTM
-365 LEQLKQ
+365 LE
-371 EAEKNGGKIDDEK
+371 EAKKNGGKIDDEK

-529 ATIGVDKQAN
+529 ATVGVDKQAN
-539 DDVLWGTY
+539 DDVLWGAY

-571 YSTINVA
+571 YSTINIA

-599 QTDGAYNSDYTS
+599 QIDGAYNSDYTS

-712 FTSIEANNKK
+712 FTSVEANNKK

>member
-19 LYSSAFAQEINLTE
+19 LYSSAFAQEINLTQ
-33 SSDVGNYFEENGK
+33 SSDIGNYFEENGK

-98 GQNPAYVT
+98 DQNPVYVT

-123 AFAPSVINGDLTMT
+123 ASAPSVINGNLTMT
-137 SSGGEAITE
+137 SSGGGAITE

-155 LYNGAVEGK
+155 LYNGNGAVEGK

-173 GNFTADKTL
+173 GNFAADKTL
-182 FATYGNFVKVNGTAN
+182 FAAYGNFVKVNGTAN
-197 LKNSNF
+197 LTNSNF

-218 VMVQAKDFNENILKA
+218 VIVQAKDFNENILKA

-245 SDYISTDVQGK
+245 GDYISTDVQGK
-256 DPLEAGT
+256 DPLEAAT

-295 LVDYKLSVQ
+295 LV
-304 NCGGNKCLVINGG
+304 INGG

-322 KDKLVQLQV
+322 KDKLTQLQV
-331 DIDAIDKLLKNEF
+331 DIDTIDKLLKNEF
-344 DFSQDEEWT
+344 DSSQGEEWEQ
-353 KAKEALEKQKTE
+353 AKETLKKQQAEIQTMLE
-365 LEQLKQ
+365 
-371 EAEKNGGKIDDEK
+371 EAKKNGGKIDDEK
-384 YIDLVNKNSNLNLS
+384 YIDLVNKNLNLNLS

-529 ATIGVDKQAN
+529 ATVGVDKQAN
-539 DDVLWGTY
+539 DDVLWGAY

-571 YSTINVA
+571 YSTINIA

-599 QTDGAYNSDYTS
+599 QIDGAYNSDYTS

-712 FTSIEANNKK
+712 FTSVEANNKK

>member
-19 LYSSAFAQEINLTE
+19 LYSGAFAAEITFN
-33 SSDVGNYFEENGK
+33 SDSDLNTHF
-46 DINLKNP
+46 DINEKDNVATFKNEN
-53 DKYKGQD
+53 YKNQD
-60 LNIKMGVWDLPNDDY
+60 LTFKINTLAFDDAPE
-75 DSADY
+75 DAKI
-80 RLNIDI
+80 NIDL
-86 GKNNTLSFTHNN
+86 GNNSLTLENTRNS
-98 GQNPAYVT
+98 GGE
-106 NLNATAKEVK
+106 TAALVRNFNVDAKDFK
-116 TTDIVLQ
+116 TTDIGLSYFN
-123 AFAPSVINGDLTMT
+123 AGIINANFTMV
-137 SSGGEAITE
+137 
-146 DEKKGSGII
+146 GSGEDFDLDNIDKNKASSLLI
-155 LYNGAVEGK
+155 FNGSRENTNDTV
-164 SANGSLTIN
+164 NGSLTVN
-173 GNFTADKTL
+173 GDFS
-182 FATYGNFVKVNGTAN
+182 ATNSAIVSMKSDTFKVNGTATIEKSGLGFLSQSYSN
-197 LKNSNF
+197 LDVNDF
-203 GLMKRSYT
+203 IALR
-211 DLEANNV
+211 
-218 VMVQAKDFNENILKA
+218 AKDIKTDKLNDET
-233 NNNAGALLLKFA
+233 NAGALILKSASSYIDESLLNDDDYVA
-245 SDYISTDVQGK
+245 SLDVT
-256 DPLEAGT
+256 A
-263 IIDISD
+263 
-269 EDKYGDGEKGLVDY
+269 EDNKYGGVFVDY
-283 KLSVQNCGGNKC
+283 KLSLKNCGG
-295 LVDYKLSVQ
+295 D
-304 NCGGNKCLVINGG
+304 KCLVINGG

-322 KDKLVQLQV
+322 KKLTNQIAV
-331 DIDAIDKLLKNEF
+331 DLEAITRIIDGLDNE
-344 DFSQDEEWT
+344 Q
-353 KAKEALEKQKTE
+353 AKEALQEQKTE

-384 YIDLVNKNSNLNLS
+384 YIDLVNKNLNLNLS

-529 ATIGVDKQAN
+529 ATVGVDKQAN
-539 DDVLWGTY
+539 DDVLWGAY

-599 QTDGAYNSDYTS
+599 QIDGAYNSDYTS

-712 FTSIEANNKK
+712 FTSVEANNKK

>member
-19 LYSSAFAQEINLTE
+19 LYSSAFAQEINLTQ

-75 DSADY
+75 DSDDY

-98 GQNPAYVT
+98 DQNPVYVT

-123 AFAPSVINGDLTMT
+123 ASAPSVINGNLTMT
-137 SSGGEAITE
+137 SSGGGAITE

-155 LYNGAVEGK
+155 LYNGNGAVEGK

-173 GNFTADKTL
+173 GNFAADKTL
-182 FATYGNFVKVNGTAN
+182 FAAYGNFVKVNGTAN
-197 LKNSNF
+197 LTNSNF

-218 VMVQAKDFNENILKA
+218 VIVQAKDFNENILKA

-245 SDYISTDVQGK
+245 GDYISTDVQGK

-295 LVDYKLSVQ
+295 LV
-304 NCGGNKCLVINGG
+304 INGG

-331 DIDAIDKLLKNEF
+331 DIDTIDKLLKNEF
-344 DFSQDEEWT
+344 DSSQGEEWEQ
-353 KAKEALEKQKTE
+353 AKETLKKQQAEIQTMLE
-365 LEQLKQ
+365 
-371 EAEKNGGKIDDEK
+371 EAKKNGGKIDDEK
-384 YIDLVNKNSNLNLS
+384 YIDLVNKNLNLNLS

-529 ATIGVDKQAN
+529 ATVGVDKQAN
-539 DDVLWGTY
+539 DDVLWGAY

-599 QTDGAYNSDYTS
+599 QIDGAYNSDYTS

-712 FTSIEANNKK
+712 FTSVEANNKK

>member
-19 LYSSAFAQEINLTE
+19 LYSGAFAAEITFN
-33 SSDVGNYFEENGK
+33 SDSDLNTHF
-46 DINLKNP
+46 DINEKDNVATFKNEN
-53 DKYKGQD
+53 YKNQD
-60 LNIKMGVWDLPNDDY
+60 LTFKINTLAFDDAHE
-75 DSADY
+75 DAKI
-80 RLNIDI
+80 NIDL
-86 GKNNTLSFTHNN
+86 GNNSLTLENTRNS
-98 GQNPAYVT
+98 GGE
-106 NLNATAKEVK
+106 TAALVRNFNVDAKDFK
-116 TTDIVLQ
+116 TTDIGLSYFN
-123 AFAPSVINGDLTMT
+123 AGIINANFTMV
-137 SSGGEAITE
+137 
-146 DEKKGSGII
+146 GSGEDFDLDNIDKNKASSLLI
-155 LYNGAVEGK
+155 FNGSRENTNDTV
-164 SANGSLTIN
+164 NGSLTVN
-173 GNFTADKTL
+173 GDFS
-182 FATYGNFVKVNGTAN
+182 ATNSAIVSMKSDTFKVNGTATIEKSGLGFLSQSYSN
-197 LKNSNF
+197 LDVNDF
-203 GLMKRSYT
+203 IALR
-211 DLEANNV
+211 
-218 VMVQAKDFNENILKA
+218 AKDIKTDKLNDET
-233 NNNAGALLLKFA
+233 NAGALILKSASSYIDESLLNEDDYVA
-245 SDYISTDVQGK
+245 SLDVT
-256 DPLEAGT
+256 A
-263 IIDISD
+263 
-269 EDKYGDGEKGLVDY
+269 EDNKYGGVFVDY
-283 KLSVQNCGGNKC
+283 KLSLKNCGG
-295 LVDYKLSVQ
+295 D
-304 NCGGNKCLVINGG
+304 KCLVINGG

-322 KDKLVQLQV
+322 KKLTNQIAV
-331 DIDAIDKLLKNEF
+331 DLEAITRIIDGLDNE
-344 DFSQDEEWT
+344 Q
-353 KAKEALEKQKTE
+353 AKEALQEQKTE

-529 ATIGVDKQAN
+529 ATVGVDKQAN
-539 DDVLWGTY
+539 DDVLWGAY

-599 QTDGAYNSDYTS
+599 QIDGAYNSDYTS

>member
-19 LYSSAFAQEINLTE
+19 LYSSAFAQEINLTQ

-60 LNIKMGVWDLPNDDY
+60 LNIKMGVWDLPDDY
-75 DSADY
+75 DSDDY

-98 GQNPAYVT
+98 GQNPVYVT

-123 AFAPSVINGDLTMT
+123 AFAPSVINGNLTMT
-137 SSGGEAITE
+137 SSGAETITE

-155 LYNGAVEGK
+155 LYNGNGAVEGK

-182 FATYGNFVKVNGTAN
+182 FAAYGNFVKVNGTAN
-197 LKNSNF
+197 LTNSNF

-218 VMVQAKDFNENILKA
+218 VIVQAKDFNENILKA

-245 SDYISTDVQGK
+245 GDYISTDVQGK
-256 DPLEAGT
+256 DPLEAAT

-269 EDKYGDGEKGLVDY
+269 EDKYGDGEKG
-283 KLSVQNCGGNKC
+283 

-331 DIDAIDKLLKNEF
+331 DIDTIDKLLKNEF
-344 DFSQDEEWT
+344 DSSQGEEWEQ
-353 KAKEALEKQKTE
+353 AKETLKKQQAEIQTMLE
-365 LEQLKQ
+365 
-371 EAEKNGGKIDDEK
+371 EAKKNGGKIDDEK
-384 YIDLVNKNSNLNLS
+384 YIDLVNKNLNLNLS

-529 ATIGVDKQAN
+529 ATVGVDKQAN
-539 DDVLWGTY
+539 DDVLWGAY

-599 QTDGAYNSDYTS
+599 QIDGAYNSDYTS

-660 SMKNN
+660 SIKNN
-665 SVSVEV
+665 SVSIEV

-712 FTSIEANNKK
+712 FTSVEANNKK

>member
-19 LYSSAFAQEINLTE
+19 LYSSAFAQEINLTQ

-60 LNIKMGVWDLPNDDY
+60 LSIKMGVWDLPDDY
-75 DSADY
+75 DSDDY

-98 GQNPAYVT
+98 GQNPVYVT

-123 AFAPSVINGDLTMT
+123 AFAPSVINGNLTMT
-137 SSGGEAITE
+137 SSGAETITE

-155 LYNGAVEGK
+155 LYNGNGAVEGK

-182 FATYGNFVKVNGTAN
+182 FAAYGNFVKVNGTAN
-197 LKNSNF
+197 LTNSNF
-203 GLMKRSYT
+203 GLMKHSYT

-218 VMVQAKDFNENILKA
+218 VIVQAKDFNENILKA

-245 SDYISTDVQGK
+245 GDYISTDVQGK
-256 DPLEAGT
+256 DPLEAAT

-269 EDKYGDGEKGLVDY
+269 EDKYGDGEKG
-283 KLSVQNCGGNKC
+283 

-331 DIDAIDKLLKNEF
+331 DIDTIDKLLKNEF
-344 DFSQDEEWT
+344 DSSQGEEWEQ
-353 KAKEALEKQKTE
+353 AKEALQEQKTK
-365 LEQLKQ
+365 LEKLQQ
-371 EAEKNGGKIDDEK
+371 EAMQNGGKIDDEK
-384 YIDLVNKNSNLNLS
+384 YIDLVNKNLNLNLS

-529 ATIGVDKQAN
+529 ATVGVDKQAN
-539 DDVLWGTY
+539 DDVLWGAY

-599 QTDGAYNSDYTS
+599 QIDGAYNSDYTS

-665 SVSVEV
+665 SVSIEV

-712 FTSIEANNKK
+712 FTSVEANNKK

>member
-19 LYSSAFAQEINLTE
+19 LYSSAFAQEINLTQ
-33 SSDVGNYFEENGK
+33 SSDIGNYFEENGK

-86 GKNNTLSFTHNN
+86 GKNNALSFTHNN
-98 GQNPAYVT
+98 DQNPVYVT

-123 AFAPSVINGDLTMT
+123 ASAPSVINGNLTMT
-137 SSGGEAITE
+137 SSGAETITE

-155 LYNGAVEGK
+155 LYNGNGAVEGK

-182 FATYGNFVKVNGTAN
+182 FAAYGNFVKVNGTAN
-197 LKNSNF
+197 LTNSNF

-218 VMVQAKDFNENILKA
+218 VIVQAKDFNENILKA

-245 SDYISTDVQGK
+245 GDYISTDVQGK
-256 DPLEAGT
+256 DPLEAAT

-269 EDKYGDGEKGLVDY
+269 EDKYGDGEKG
-283 KLSVQNCGGNKC
+283 

-331 DIDAIDKLLKNEF
+331 DIDTIDKLLKNEF
-344 DFSQDEEWT
+344 DSSQGEEWEQ
-353 KAKEALEKQKTE
+353 AKETLKKQQAEIQTMLE
-365 LEQLKQ
+365 
-371 EAEKNGGKIDDEK
+371 EAKKNGGKIDDEK
-384 YIDLVNKNSNLNLS
+384 YIDLVNKNLNLNLS

-529 ATIGVDKQAN
+529 ATVGVDKQAN
-539 DDVLWGTY
+539 DDVLWGAY

-571 YSTINVA
+571 YSTINIA

-599 QTDGAYNSDYTS
+599 QIDGAYNSDYTS

-712 FTSIEANNKK
+712 FTSVEANNKK

>member
-19 LYSSAFAQEINLTE
+19 LYSSAFAQEINLTQ

-60 LNIKMGVWDLPNDDY
+60 LSIKMGVWDLPDDY
-75 DSADY
+75 DSDDY

-98 GQNPAYVT
+98 GQNPVYVT

-123 AFAPSVINGDLTMT
+123 AFAPSVINGNLTMT
-137 SSGGEAITE
+137 SSGAGAITE

-155 LYNGAVEGK
+155 LYNGNGAVEGK

-173 GNFTADKTL
+173 GNFAADKTL
-182 FATYGNFVKVNGTAN
+182 FAAYGNFVKVNGTAN
-197 LKNSNF
+197 LTNSNF

-218 VMVQAKDFNENILKA
+218 VIVQAKDFNENILKA

-245 SDYISTDVQGK
+245 GDYISTDVQGK

-295 LVDYKLSVQ
+295 LV
-304 NCGGNKCLVINGG
+304 INGG

-331 DIDAIDKLLKNEF
+331 DIDTIDKLLKNEF
-344 DFSQDEEWT
+344 DSSQGEEWEQ
-353 KAKEALEKQKTE
+353 AKETLKKQQAEIQTMLE
-365 LEQLKQ
+365 
-371 EAEKNGGKIDDEK
+371 EAKKNGGKIDDEK

-529 ATIGVDKQAN
+529 ATVGVDKQAN
-539 DDVLWGTY
+539 DDVLWGAY

-599 QTDGAYNSDYTS
+599 QIDGAYNSDYTS

-660 SMKNN
+660 SIKNN

-712 FTSIEANNKK
+712 FTSVEANNKK